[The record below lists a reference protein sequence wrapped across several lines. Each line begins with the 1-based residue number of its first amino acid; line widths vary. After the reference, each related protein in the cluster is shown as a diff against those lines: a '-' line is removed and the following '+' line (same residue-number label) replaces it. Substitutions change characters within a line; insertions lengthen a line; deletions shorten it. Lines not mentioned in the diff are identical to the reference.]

1 MKVLI
6 LGGAGQDAKYLSEI
20 LKKENGFE
28 ISLLC
33 RSIPG
38 KDQRN
43 YVDNVRYFKQDVTV
57 LSDVEE
63 ILEIV
68 NPDVIVNLASIS
80 SVMACETN
88 PNLSKKVNEQTP
100 IEMMK
105 LIRQPRFE
113 AIRFIQASSSE
124 MYSRSPERCIS
135 ELTPLAPNNEY
146 GRQKANVHN
155 FVLEE
160 KKKNPNLSSIILFN
174 HESPLRSSAFVSKKI
189 VTAVHQISQGK
200 QLKLPL
206 GNLMSTRD
214 WGFAGDYM
222 AAVALHIKDNRN
234 ENYVIASGQLNSI
247 ERFCQLAF
255 AQVGITNFLEHIEV
269 DAGLIRV
276 NDSIGLRGNSEKIC
290 NYLEWKPKYS
300 FESLVKGLVIA
311 ESTRSLEL
319 KEGND

>member
-33 RSIPG
+33 RNIPG

-43 YVDNVRYFKQDVTV
+43 YVDNVRYFEQDFTV

-63 ILEIV
+63 ILKIV

-80 SVMACETN
+80 SVMACEAK
-88 PNLSKKVNEQTP
+88 PDFAKKVNEQTP
-100 IEMMK
+100 IEIMK
-105 LIRQPRFE
+105 LLRKPRFE
-113 AIRFIQASSSE
+113 TTRFIQASSSE
-124 MYSRSPERCIS
+124 MYSSSAERYIS

-146 GRQKANVHN
+146 GRQKANVHS
-155 FVLEE
+155 FVLQE
-160 KKKNPNLSSIILFN
+160 KKQNPNLSSIILFN
-174 HESPLRSSAFVSKKI
+174 HESPLRSQAFVSKKI
-189 VTAVHQISQGK
+189 VTAVHLISQGK
-200 QLKLPL
+200 QLKLSL

-222 AAVALHIKDNRN
+222 SAIALHIKDNRN

-247 ERFCQLAF
+247 EDFCQLAF
-255 AQVGITNFLEHIEV
+255 AQVGISNFLDFIEV

-276 NDSIGLRGNSEKIC
+276 NDSIGLRGNSEKIY
-290 NYLEWKPKYS
+290 NYLEWKPRYS
-300 FESLVKGLVIA
+300 FASLVNGLVIA
-311 ESTRSLEL
+311 ESSSSLEL